1 MKSRTSFFNGTVLRK
16 DITRYAP
23 VWGLYAIGL
32 ILFLLI
38 PNLDWSRE
46 EAADVMASSMSS
58 MGIVNVIYG
67 GICALMVFGD
77 LFKTRLCY
85 ATHAM
90 PLRREGW
97 FLTHFTAGLLFSIVP
112 NLFLVLCFLPLLQ
125 VYWYMGLLWLAAST
139 LQFLFFFG
147 AGAFC
152 AVCAGNRLGAAA
164 AYLIVNFGAL
174 LAEWYMEEI
183 YEPLLYG
190 VEIDLE
196 FLYYLMPA
204 TKMNTL
210 DMVNY
215 TRRPFQFMGAVSAEW
230 LYLGIVA
237 AVGVLLA
244 VAAVLLYRKRNLE
257 AAGDFLSLPAA
268 KPVFLLVYTLSLGYL
283 ISILIPFTY
292 LGLFVGILI
301 GFFTG
306 KMLLERTV
314 KVFRGWNFLQFGI
327 LTTVLALTVGLTA
340 IDAAGLTRY
349 VPETK
354 NVESMHFYYAGE
366 RHLYQ
371 NEDFDGWTISDPAE
385 IDQFRQF
392 HEELAD
398 GRYRHDVDNS
408 ITVYIHYELKNGQ
421 TVLRTYEVPL
431 ETKHGEFVK
440 QQLSSWQSV
449 FRINDWDAYAA
460 KVDQLAVEMNM
471 KEEYFQF
478 TFTDPAQVQGLL
490 AAAKADCDAGNMAQ
504 YWSFHQEDDTS
515 SWLYVY
521 DDNYY
526 DSEYTQESIGNIHR
540 VYSLSLNIFES
551 CENTIAYLE
560 SLDLNLDTTE
570 E

>member
-1 MKSRTSFFNGTVLRK
+1 MKSRTSFFNFTVLRK

-32 ILFLLI
+32 LLFLLI
-38 PNLDWSRE
+38 PNLDWSVD
-46 EAADVMASSMSS
+46 EAADVMGSSMSS
-58 MGIVNVIYG
+58 MGIVNAIYG

-112 NLFLVLCFLPLLQ
+112 NLVLVLCFLPLLQ
-125 VYWYMGLLWLAAST
+125 GYWYMGLLWLAAST

-147 AGAFC
+147 AGAFS

-174 LAEWYMEEI
+174 LAEWYMENI
-183 YEPLLYG
+183 YEPLLHG

-204 TKMNTL
+204 TKMNSL

-215 TRRPFQFMGAVSAEW
+215 TRRPFRFMGAVSADW

-237 AVGVLLA
+237 AVGILLA
-244 VAAVLLYRKRNLE
+244 VAAMLLYRKRNLE
-257 AAGDFLSLPAA
+257 SAGDFLSLPAA
-268 KPVFLLVYTLSLGYL
+268 KPVFLLVYTLSVGYL
-283 ISILIPFTY
+283 ISVLIPFEY
-292 LGLFVGILI
+292 LGLFIGLVI

-327 LTTVLALTVGLTA
+327 LTTVLAITVGLTA

-349 VPETK
+349 VPETE
-354 NVESMHFYYAGE
+354 NVESMHFYFAGD
-366 RHLYQ
+366 RYLYQ
-371 NEDFDGWTISDPAE
+371 DKDFDGRTISDPAE
-385 IDQFRQF
+385 IDRFRQF
-392 HEELAD
+392 HETM
-398 GRYRHDVDNS
+398 VDTQYLNEAGETV
-408 ITVYIHYELKNGQ
+408 TVYVHYNLKNGM
-421 TVLRTYEVPL
+421 TVLRNYEVPVDTA
-431 ETKHGEFVK
+431 EGAFTK
-440 QQLSSWQSV
+440 QQLSCYQSV
-449 FRINDWDAYAA
+449 FHTNDWETFVAG
-460 KVDQLAVEMNM
+460 VDQLAVEMNM

-490 AAAKADCDAGNMAQ
+490 AAVKADCDAGNMAQ
-504 YWSFHQEDDTS
+504 VWSFHQEDDTS
-515 SWLYVY
+515 SWLYIY
-521 DDNYY
+521 DNQYY
-526 DSEYTQESIGNIHR
+526 DSEYAQEIIGNVHR
-540 VYSLSLNIFES
+540 VYSLSLNIYES

-560 SLDLNLDTTE
+560 TIS
-570 E
+570 

>member
-1 MKSRTSFFNGTVLRK
+1 MKSRTSFFNRTVLRK

-32 ILFLLI
+32 LLFLLI
-38 PNLDWSRE
+38 PNLDWSVD
-46 EAADVMASSMSS
+46 EAADVMGSSMSS

-97 FLTHFTAGLLFSIVP
+97 FLTHFAAGLLFSIVP
-112 NLFLVLCFLPLLQ
+112 NLLLVLCFLPLLQ
-125 VYWYMGLLWLAAST
+125 AYWYMGLLWLAAST

-174 LAEWYMEEI
+174 LAEWYMENI

-204 TKMNTL
+204 TKMNSL

-215 TRRPFQFMGAVSAEW
+215 IRRPFQFMGAISADW

-237 AVGVLLA
+237 AVGILLA

-257 AAGDFLSLPAA
+257 TAGDFLSLPAA
-268 KPVFLLVYTLSLGYL
+268 KPVFLLVYTLSVGYL
-283 ISILIPFTY
+283 ISVLIPFVY
-292 LGLFVGILI
+292 LGLLIGILI

-327 LTTVLALTVGLTA
+327 LTTALAITIGLTA
-340 IDAAGLTRY
+340 VDAARLTQY
-349 VPETK
+349 VPETE
-354 NVESMHFYYAGE
+354 NVESMHFYFAGD
-366 RHLYQ
+366 RYLYQ
-371 NEDFDGWTISDPAE
+371 DKDFDGWTISDPAE

-392 HEELAD
+392 HKTMASGQYKNEAGES
-398 GRYRHDVDNS
+398 V
-408 ITVYIHYELKNGQ
+408 TVYVHYNLKNGM
-421 TVLRTYEVPL
+421 TVLRVYEVPL
-431 ETKHGEFVK
+431 QTEYGGFVR

-449 FRINDWDAYAA
+449 FRTNDWETYTAG
-460 KVDQLAVEMNM
+460 VDQVAVEMNM

-478 TFTDPAQVQGLL
+478 SFTDPAQVQGLL
-490 AAAKADCDAGNMAQ
+490 AAVKADCDAGNMAQ
-504 YWSFHQEDDTS
+504 VWSFHQVDDTS
-515 SWLYVY
+515 SWLYIY
-521 DDNYY
+521 DENYY

-540 VYSLSLNIFES
+540 VYSLSLNIYES

-560 SLDLNLDTTE
+560 TIS
-570 E
+570 

>member
-1 MKSRTSFFNGTVLRK
+1 MKSRTSFFNRTVLRK

-32 ILFLLI
+32 LLFLLI
-38 PNLDWSRE
+38 PNLDWDSMD
-46 EAADVMASSMSS
+46 AADVMGSSMSS

-97 FLTHFTAGLLFSIVP
+97 FLTHFAAGLLFSIVP
-112 NLFLVLCFLPLLQ
+112 NLVLVLCFLPLLQ
-125 VYWYMGLLWLAAST
+125 GYWYMGLLWLAAST

-147 AGAFC
+147 AGAFS

-174 LAEWYMEEI
+174 LAEWYMENI

-204 TKMNTL
+204 TKMNSL

-215 TRRPFQFMGAVSAEW
+215 IRRPFQFMGAVSADW

-237 AVGVLLA
+237 AVGILLA
-244 VAAVLLYRKRNLE
+244 VAAVLLYRKRHLE
-257 AAGDFLSLPAA
+257 SAGDFLSLSAA
-268 KPVFLLVYTLSLGYL
+268 KPVFLLVYALSVGYL
-283 ISILIPFTY
+283 ISVLIPFEY
-292 LGLFVGILI
+292 LGLFIGLVI

-314 KVFRGWNFLQFGI
+314 KVFRGWNILQFGI
-327 LTTVLALTVGLTA
+327 LTTVLAITVGLAA

-349 VPETK
+349 VPETE
-354 NVESMHFYYAGE
+354 NVESMHFYFAGE
-366 RHLYQ
+366 RYLYQ
-371 NEDFDGWTISDPAE
+371 DEEIDGRTISGPAE

-392 HEELAD
+392 HKTMASGQYKNEAGES
-398 GRYRHDVDNS
+398 V
-408 ITVYIHYELKNGQ
+408 TVYVHYNLKNGM
-421 TVLRTYEVPL
+421 TVLRVYEVPL
-431 ETKHGEFVK
+431 QTEYGGFVR

-449 FRINDWDAYAA
+449 FRTNDWETYTAG
-460 KVDQLAVEMNM
+460 VDQLAVEMNM

-478 TFTDPAQVQGLL
+478 TFTDPAQIQGLL
-490 AAAKADCDAGNMAQ
+490 AAVKADCDAGNMAQ
-504 YWSFHQEDDTS
+504 VWSFHQVDDTS
-515 SWLYVY
+515 SWLYIY
-521 DDNYY
+521 DNNYY

-540 VYSLSLNIFES
+540 VYSLSLNIYES

-560 SLDLNLDTTE
+560 RIS
-570 E
+570 